1 MMCTHDVFGTLIE
14 KNVVAYYSVHC
25 KPWFNFLKYNPPSQN
40 KRFEHIVRG
49 RLEELEGSIAQSQ
62 YPRQPTGGAMS
73 DTRLLVTGIGR
84 LLGKDGSFLLCV
96 GIYNTPRGDLNT
108 FFTGYAV
115 LQRILRFIW
124 TL

>member
-1 MMCTHDVFGTLIE
+1 MTFSE
-14 KNVVAYYSVHC
+14 
-25 KPWFNFLKYNPPSQN
+25 
-40 KRFEHIVRG
+40 G
-49 RLEELEGSIAQSQ
+49 RSEELEGSMAQGRC
-62 YPRQPTGGAMS
+62 PRQPAGGVMS

-96 GIYNTPRGDLNT
+96 GIYGTPRGDLNT